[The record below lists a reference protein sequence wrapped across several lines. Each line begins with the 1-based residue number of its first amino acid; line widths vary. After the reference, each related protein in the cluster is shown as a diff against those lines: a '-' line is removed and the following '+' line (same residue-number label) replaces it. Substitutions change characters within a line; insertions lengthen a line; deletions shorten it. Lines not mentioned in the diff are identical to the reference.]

1 MSLAPLHPQIVH
13 FAIALLFMGVLLRG
27 VSLTGKVAFTGPA
40 ALVLLLVGTVGA
52 VLAVQSGTA
61 AHGPVERVPG
71 ARAAVMEHEEWGQRT
86 RNIFLIVAALELVAL
101 VPRVSRWRKGMLTAS
116 GVVGLMGAVS
126 LYEAAEHGGD
136 LVYGYAGGV
145 GVRSG
150 DPADVARLL
159 VAGLYQQAM
168 LDRRQGKPA
177 ESAQLIAQLAQRYPD
192 DTSIRLLAVESL
204 IVDRQDG
211 KAALAAL
218 KWFPL
223 TLESRFLR
231 FRVGLLRAD
240 AFAAAGMPDSAKAT
254 LQAMAG
260 EFSNNRAV
268 EDRMAKLK

>member
-204 IVDRQDG
+204 VVDRQDG